1 MKCSLSRT
9 SCDTLSGTM
18 NAAVV
23 ELVGTSLSGV
33 GNCDGGAAA
42 AADDDDFAIDGAF

>member
-1 MKCSLSRT
+1 
-9 SCDTLSGTM
+9 M

-33 GNCDGGAAA
+33 GNCDCGAAA
-42 AADDDDFAIDGAF
+42 AAVAAAAANDDDFAIDGAF